1 MLSAGFSFSRLLSQ
15 TVLKKC
21 KHVSQ
26 KMFSNKYLLLTN
38 VAVSVTLSGTGDFL
52 EQALEMSSESSKQ
65 WDKKR
70 TSYMATS
77 GLTVGV
83 VCHYWYMFLDSKLP
97 ERTIKVVAKKVV
109 VDQLVFSP
117 ICISVFFVTLGLL
130 ERASVETIRTE
141 IVKKGW
147 RLYVA
152 EWFIWPPAQ
161 VINFYWLPTRYRV
174 LYDNTISLG
183 YDIYTSYVVH
193 DNSVE

>member
-1 MLSAGFSFSRLLSQ
+1 MFSAGISFSRFSQ

-21 KHVSQ
+21 KHVGN

-52 EQALEMSSESSKQ
+52 EQALEISSESSKH

-83 VCHYWYMFLDSKLP
+83 VCHYWYKFLDSKLP

-109 VDQLVFSP
+109 VDQILFSP

-130 ERASVETIRTE
+130 ERASLETIRTE

-193 DNSVE
+193 DNSEE